1 MYNIFYRNEKIYS
14 NLSHEEV
21 AEILDELSEKYY
33 DTGDYNPNEIKLE
46 EFLNGEE
53 TESKRTT
60 SRIET

>member
-1 MYNIFYRNEKIYS
+1 MYNIFYKNEKIYS

-60 SRIET
+60 SWIET

>member
-1 MYNIFYRNEKIYS
+1 MFNIFYRNEKIYS

-46 EFLNGEE
+46 EFLNGKK
-53 TESKRTT
+53 TESERAT
-60 SRIET
+60 S